1 MARYREAVC
10 RICRREGDKLFLKGD
25 RCYTDKCA
33 IARRSYAPGQH
44 GQGRKKMSEYGT
56 QLREKQKAKRYY
68 GLLENQFYH
77 YFELATKMAGKTGE
91 NLLKVLES
99 RLDNVVYRA
108 GFAMSRP
115 EARQLVSHAHFTV
128 NGKKVN
134 IPSYRVKAGDVV
146 AIAEKSMSNEKF
158 KAVLEANASRPALNW
173 LSLDK
178 AKGQVTVVNLPE
190 RSEIDLQVEE
200 HLIVELYSK

>member
-1 MARYREAVC
+1 MARYTDAVC

-25 RCYTDKCA
+25 RCYSDKCA
-33 IARRSYAPGQH
+33 IARRAYAPGQH
-44 GQGRKKMSEYGT
+44 GQGRKKSSEYGT

-68 GLLENQFYH
+68 GLLEGQFYH
-77 YFELATKMAGKTGE
+77 YFELAEKMSGMTGE

-134 IPSYRVKAGDVV
+134 IPSYRVKPGDVV
-146 AIAEKSMSNEKF
+146 AITEKSMSNEKF

-173 LSLDK
+173 LSVDR
-178 AKGQVTVVNLPE
+178 AKGQATVANLPE